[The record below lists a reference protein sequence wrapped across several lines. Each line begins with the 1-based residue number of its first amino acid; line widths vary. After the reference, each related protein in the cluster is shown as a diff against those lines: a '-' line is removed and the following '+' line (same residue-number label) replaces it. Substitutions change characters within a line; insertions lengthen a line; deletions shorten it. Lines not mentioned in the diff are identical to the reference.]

1 VSTIMRRLTPD
12 ERREFVARGV
22 RAGKSNRPIAKE
34 LDVNEGTVRRDLK
47 FLETPE
53 HERPIKK
60 ERPKKPKRIRPAYHP
75 DDIASLELHVRR
87 MLKVLK
93 AWIVEEGVLITEI
106 EDILHGASKHL
117 YLHRDSLRE
126 RIRVPTQSPKDLIS
140 LARPTPLSEDELIP
154 SHDYWARWMA
164 RWLAICL
171 PGQEELQKRV
181 FQAVSL
187 WARSRY
193 SAFVY

>member
-1 VSTIMRRLTPD
+1 MRRLTPG

-22 RAGKSNRPIAKE
+22 RAGKSNRAIAKE
-34 LDVNEGTVRRDLK
+34 LDVHEGTVRRDIK
-47 FLETPE
+47 FLATPE
-53 HERPIKK
+53 HERPAKR
-60 ERPKKPKRIRPAYHP
+60 ERPKKPKKAKPAYDP
-75 DDIASLELHVRR
+75 DNPASLELHACRL
-87 MLKVLK
+87 LKVLK
-93 AWIVEEGVLITEI
+93 TWIAEEGVLITEI

-126 RIRVPTQSPKDLIS
+126 RILVPTQSPKDLIS

-154 SHDYWARWMA
+154 SPDYWARWMA

-171 PGQEELQKRV
+171 PGQEEFQKRV
-181 FQAVSL
+181 CQEISL

>member
-1 VSTIMRRLTPD
+1 MRKLTPD
-12 ERREFVARGV
+12 ERRELVSRGV
-22 RAGKSNRPIAKE
+22 NEGKSNRAIAKE
-34 LDVNEGTVRRDLK
+34 LDVDEGTVRRDIK
-47 FLETPE
+47 FLDTPE
-53 HERPIKK
+53 HERPVKK
-60 ERPKKPKRIRPAYHP
+60 ERPKKPQKPQKIRPAYDP
-75 DDIASLELHVRR
+75 DDAASLELHVGR

-117 YLHRDSLRE
+117 YLQRDSLRE
-126 RIRVPTQSPKDLIS
+126 RIQVPTQSPKDLIS

-154 SHDYWARWMA
+154 SPDYWARWMA

-181 FQAVSL
+181 FEEVSL
-187 WARSRY
+187 WARSL
-193 SAFVY
+193 